1 MMYMFSLNQEQL
13 CILGW
18 VIAIGSSIVVIGMTL
33 LLNYCLYCLYKVVK
47 DFSNKN

>member
-1 MMYMFSLNQEQL
+1 MLSLNESQL
-13 CILGW
+13 MLLGW